1 MTDCFLITRF
11 NLPLYKKDKERQP
24 VLTEQWLDDRF
35 RLFETYCLPSIQ
47 QQTYKD
53 FVWIVLMSDDTPQM
67 YRQRMSELCYQCRQ
81 LSPLYIKN
89 NDIERYHDIVKDKIR
104 ELKSQSSLL
113 VTLRIDNDDAIRCDY
128 IERSM
133 TLAQEQAESRRG
145 YSFVYGIQYHTQAN
159 LAMRVPYPNNHFI
172 FEINTQY
179 KADDFDYILEYNHAN
194 TTDMPFPFT
203 AMMDKE
209 VMWAEVIHQR
219 NVDNDVKGT
228 WRQRPVT
235 DNKLLKDA
243 FGWSQSL
250 SALNTWLKIPGYLMP
265 AALHHAINRLRE
277 KMRK

>member
-11 NLPLYKKDKERQP
+11 NLPLYKMDKERQP

-128 IERSM
+128 I
-133 TLAQEQAESRRG
+133 
-145 YSFVYGIQYHTQAN
+145 
-159 LAMRVPYPNNHFI
+159 
-172 FEINTQY
+172 
-179 KADDFDYILEYNHAN
+179 
-194 TTDMPFPFT
+194 
-203 AMMDKE
+203 
-209 VMWAEVIHQR
+209 
-219 NVDNDVKGT
+219 
-228 WRQRPVT
+228 
-235 DNKLLKDA
+235 
-243 FGWSQSL
+243 
-250 SALNTWLKIPGYLMP
+250 
-265 AALHHAINRLRE
+265 
-277 KMRK
+277 

>member
-11 NLPLYKKDKERQP
+11 NLPLYKTDKERQP
-24 VLTEQWLDDRF
+24 VLTEQWLSDRF

-67 YRQRMSELCYQCRQ
+67 YRQRMSELRAQCRQ

-104 ELKSQSSLL
+104 ERKSQSSLL

-128 IERSM
+128 IERAV
-133 TLAQEQAESRRG
+133 TLARQQTEPKRG
-145 YSFVYGIQYHTQAN
+145 YSYVYGIQYHAKAN

-194 TTDMPFPFT
+194 TADMPFPFT

-243 FGWSQSL
+243 FGWSRSL

-265 AALHHAINRLRE
+265 AALHHGMNRLRE